1 MTNFAANINCGM
13 SEIVLRI
20 QTPDGHGP
28 YCGEVLGKVTG
39 KFRDTRPKKNWPAPS
54 GQMWMVSCWY
64 NHRYAFPS
72 VKALVKWFPSWQRRR
87 LAKLGF
93 KLIVVQSEEIIK
105 DDAQAI
111 YNPFKS
117 KVLRELPVDS
127 HFRDIQKE
135 IKSLDI
141 AAN

>member
-1 MTNFAANINCGM
+1 MTNVAADINCGM
-13 SEIVLRI
+13 SEILLRI
-20 QTPDGHGP
+20 QTEDGHGP
-28 YCGEVLGKVTG
+28 YCGSIPGKVSG
-39 KFRDTRPKKNWPAPS
+39 KFRDTSPKENWPAPS
-54 GQMWMVSCWY
+54 DKMRAVSCWY

-93 KLIVVQSEEIIK
+93 KLLVIQSEEIIK
-105 DDAQAI
+105 DNAQAI
-111 YNPFKS
+111 YNPSRS

-135 IKSLDI
+135 IKSIDI